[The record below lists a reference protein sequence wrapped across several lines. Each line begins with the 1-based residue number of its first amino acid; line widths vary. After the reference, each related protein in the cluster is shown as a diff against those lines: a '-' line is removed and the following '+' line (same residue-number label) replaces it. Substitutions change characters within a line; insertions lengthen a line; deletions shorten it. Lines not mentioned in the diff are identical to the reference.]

1 MIPQLIT
8 VRVRRAR
15 GRRLRLWIPLV
26 PLALLLSPLVLL
38 AVLAAVVGCLILRI
52 SPVRAL
58 HALARLVCA
67 LPGTRVEFE
76 QGPTVVALTI
86 R

>member
-8 VRVRRAR
+8 VRIRRAR

-26 PLALLLSPLVLL
+26 PLALLLSPLLLL
-38 AVLAAVVGCLILRI
+38 AVLAAVVACLVGRI
-52 SPVRAL
+52 NPVRAL
-58 HALARLVCA
+58 HAVARLLCA

-76 QGPTVVALTI
+76 QGPTAVALII